1 MQQQFSNCS
10 GHWCGCS
17 KKGSTGSLWSTDLL
31 IHFFDCGLFFFNHR
45 NIMIN
50 KKHALPAGGISALYT
65 SWKDVQ
71 LLDSL
76 MFFFLLPVCVP
87 SIACR
92 TSNNPE
98 TSLESIGPT
107 VVTNVG
113 NEKEDLQL
121 VTHKHRT
128 QKVLRLC
135 YLCRDWLLVVR
146 NIDI

>member
-1 MQQQFSNCS
+1 M
-10 GHWCGCS
+10 
-17 KKGSTGSLWSTDLL
+17 
-31 IHFFDCGLFFFNHR
+31 
-45 NIMIN
+45 
-50 KKHALPAGGISALYT
+50 
-65 SWKDVQ
+65 
-71 LLDSL
+71 LDSL

-128 QKVLRLC
+128 QKVLRYAIFVVTDC
-135 YLCRDWLLVVR
+135 WLFVT
-146 NIDI
+146 